1 VSVRHAVLFSL
12 PASHLPDARGAKR
25 PVLAGVELDEV
36 AGRETRPTASAGE
49 LPLAGDDVG
58 LETDELPAGRPD
70 DAVLACDDAAQLR
83 RIEYLPGHRR
93 VPGERLDAVH
103 GLLERQF
110 VVFEVCQQLDAEFDR
125 PRERVVAA
133 GVVVVHARLNGARP
147 QSVWRSARVFP
158 TMKRATVRQVVGVG
172 GLVGLAAA
180 AALVFSPETVVAELE
195 ALAEEPLLFAVA
207 LVAVYLVRPFLLWP
221 VSSIALVLG
230 YLYGPAVGLPLALA
244 GAALT
249 GLPPYCIG
257 RYAKT
262 DIGLFGYISN
272 SGEGFVDTV
281 GETRGMIAAR
291 LSPVPGDPISYGA
304 GLSGVSLRPFLA
316 GTVVGEIP
324 WALVTVFTGASMRT
338 LSLSEF
344 AVSPELVVALAGLAL
359 IVLAGPL
366 YNRTTASVES

>member
-1 VSVRHAVLFSL
+1 
-12 PASHLPDARGAKR
+12 
-25 PVLAGVELDEV
+25 
-36 AGRETRPTASAGE
+36 
-49 LPLAGDDVG
+49 
-58 LETDELPAGRPD
+58 
-70 DAVLACDDAAQLR
+70 
-83 RIEYLPGHRR
+83 
-93 VPGERLDAVH
+93 
-103 GLLERQF
+103 
-110 VVFEVCQQLDAEFDR
+110 
-125 PRERVVAA
+125 
-133 GVVVVHARLNGARP
+133 
-147 QSVWRSARVFP
+147 
-158 TMKRATVRQVVGVG
+158 MKRATVRQVVGVG

-262 DIGLFGYISN
+262 DIGLFGYICN